1 MIGSSFEEKILQ
13 RQQLKQSLSEKLID
27 EKVNSKSYDFFSMK
41 QLFMEI
47 GPKCITYSPILNKL
61 K

>member
-27 EKVNSKSYDFFSMK
+27 EKVNS
-41 QLFMEI
+41 QLV
-47 GPKCITYSPILNKL
+47 KKL
-61 K
+61 TVDGMGIWPTLSEQGQALYKIQP